1 MKISNYGTH
10 IFIFAPCI
18 L

>member
-1 MKISNYGTH
+1 MLNSTS

-18 L
+18 LI